1 MSREQFEAGKE
12 ILQTT
17 GIKTGPGNKD
27 KVIGISFLSGKFLGK
42 DVTDIDIQ
50 AIAISAFADLMLVR
64 CFPLATFISI
74 SSLLVLSPIIIPS

>member
-50 AIAISAFADLMLVR
+50 E
-64 CFPLATFISI
+64 PKGFIPPGSMI
-74 SSLLVLSPIIIPS
+74 YTRVQWQKRRQELLKIKLK